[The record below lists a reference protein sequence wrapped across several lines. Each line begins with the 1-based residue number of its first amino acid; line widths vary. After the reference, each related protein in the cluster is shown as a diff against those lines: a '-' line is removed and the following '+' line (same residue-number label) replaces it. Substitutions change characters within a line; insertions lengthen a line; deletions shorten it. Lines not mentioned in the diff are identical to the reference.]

1 MIQRSSLSVRG
12 LYKWDN
18 SLFDNMVLP
27 ADVDKD
33 ILVTNIL
40 SELGELEVLYPDS
53 DYMKEIIGYWSQKQ
67 LPTWNKWN
75 ADLKIDYDPLNNY
88 KKHTQHDGERNNTST
103 EKVKAY
109 NEATN
114 FVDYRQDIDNG
125 DNSFTRDV
133 TGNVGIR
140 SYQSLLEEEL
150 NLRDK
155 YNIYNLI
162 IKDFKLRFCLL
173 LY

>member
-1 MIQRSSLSVRG
+1 MIQRSSLSIRG

-18 SLFDNMVLP
+18 TLFDNMVLP
-27 ADVDKD
+27 SDVDKN

-40 SELGELEVLYPDS
+40 SELGELEILYPDS
-53 DYMKEIIGYWSQKQ
+53 DYMKEIIGYWSKKQ
-67 LPTWNKWN
+67 LPTWEKWEEE
-75 ADLKIDYDPLNNY
+75 LSMDYDPINNY
-88 KKHTQHDGERNNTST
+88 KKHTTHSGNKQNTST
-103 EKVKAY
+103 NKVKAY
-109 NEATN
+109 NEAQN

-125 DNSFTRDV
+125 TNGFTRDV

-140 SYQSLLEEEL
+140 SYQSLLEEEI

>member
-27 ADVDKD
+27 EDVDKD
-33 ILVTNIL
+33 LLVTNIL

-53 DYMKEIIGYWSQKQ
+53 DYMKEMIGYWSQKQ
-67 LPTWNKWN
+67 LPTWEKWSE
-75 ADLKIDYDPLNNY
+75 DLAVEYDPINNY
-88 KKHTQHDGERNNTST
+88 KKHTTHTGNKQNTT
-103 EKVKAY
+103 TNKVKAY
-109 NEATN
+109 NESQN
-114 FVDYRQDIDNG
+114 FVDYTQDQDYATNG
-125 DNSFTRDV
+125 FTRDV

-150 NLRDK
+150 NLRDR